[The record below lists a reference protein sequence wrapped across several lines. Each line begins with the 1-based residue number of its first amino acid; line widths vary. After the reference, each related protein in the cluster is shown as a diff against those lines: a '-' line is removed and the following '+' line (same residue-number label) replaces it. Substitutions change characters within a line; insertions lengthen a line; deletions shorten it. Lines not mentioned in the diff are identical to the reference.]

1 MSPIIISESKSKGLE
16 RFQLITRSLFLS
28 LSTKIAKQKK
38 ISKVIL
44 GP

>member
-16 RFQLITRSLFLS
+16 RFQLITRLLFLS
-28 LSTKIAKQKK
+28 LSIK